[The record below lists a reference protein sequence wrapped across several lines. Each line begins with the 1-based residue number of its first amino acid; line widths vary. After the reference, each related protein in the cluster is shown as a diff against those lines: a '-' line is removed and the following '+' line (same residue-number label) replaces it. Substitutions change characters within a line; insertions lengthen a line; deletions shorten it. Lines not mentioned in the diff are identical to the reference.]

1 MLGKLPLDKGDLFRL
16 RLDSMINMEHALV
29 LLSTELDWVWI
40 EQELSQYY
48 ARDGR
53 PSVPIR
59 KMVGLL
65 LLKQMFNE
73 SDESVVERWVEN
85 PYWQYFCGEVYFQ
98 KTKPFDPTDFVL
110 FRKRVGEA
118 GMEKVLTFT
127 VKLHKGEEQASV
139 VQMDTTVQEKNITYP
154 TDQKLASRIMEWTRR
169 IAEWTDV
176 SLKQTYKKEERNLRR
191 QISNQTRTHQGQ
203 VKRQAASKRIKT
215 IAGRLIRDLER
226 KMQDID
232 REHFTPYLEFFK
244 EILNQKR
251 GDKNK
256 VYSIHEPEVSCIAK
270 GKVHKKYE
278 FGCKI
283 SICRTMGKG
292 VITAMKSFTG
302 NPYDG
307 DTIEPTLQ
315 QLERIIG
322 PLNGKL
328 PEVVVYDRGGRGRSK
343 IGQTTVLTPKPST
356 NNQNK
361 KERKYLKDLF
371 RKRSAIEATIGH
383 LKSDFGLG
391 RNFLAGV
398 IGDAVNALLAGA
410 AHNTKMRLREIKSL
424 IFSFFSLLS
433 DSARVLVNQISFMLY
448 LRTVANC

>member
-1 MLGKLPLDKGDLFRL
+1 MLGQLPTDKGDLFRL

-29 LLSTELDWVWI
+29 VLSTELDWSWI
-40 EQELSQYY
+40 EKELSQYY
-48 ARDGR
+48 ALEGR

-65 LLKQMFNE
+65 LLKQMYKE
-73 SDESVVERWVEN
+73 SDESAVERWIEN

-110 FRKRVGEA
+110 FRKRVGET

-127 VKLHKGEEQASV
+127 VKLHKGEEQAQI

-154 TDQKLASRIMEWTRR
+154 TDQKLASRIMQWTRR

-176 SLKQTYKKEERNLRR
+176 SLKQTYEKEERNLRR
-191 QISNQTRTHQGQ
+191 QISIQTRTHQGQ
-203 VKRQAASKRIKT
+203 VKRQAASRRMKT
-215 IAGRLIRDLER
+215 IAGRLIRDVER
-226 KMQDID
+226 KLQNID
-232 REHFTPYLEFFK
+232 REHFTPHLEFFK
-244 EILNQKR
+244 EVLNQKR

-283 SICRTMGKG
+283 SICRTMEKG

-315 QLERIIG
+315 QLERIIE
-322 PLNGKL
+322 PLDGKL
-328 PEVVVYDRGGRGRSK
+328 PEVVVYDRGGRGRSQ
-343 IGQTTVLTPKPST
+343 IGQTTVLTPKPNA
-356 NNQNK
+356 NNQNE
-361 KERKYLKDLF
+361 KERKWLKELF

-410 AHNTKMRLREIKSL
+410 AHNIKMRLREIKSL
-424 IFSFFSLLS
+424 IFSFFSMLT
-433 DSARVLVNQISFMLY
+433 DSIKILMTLISFSLK
-448 LRTVANC
+448 LRTITIC